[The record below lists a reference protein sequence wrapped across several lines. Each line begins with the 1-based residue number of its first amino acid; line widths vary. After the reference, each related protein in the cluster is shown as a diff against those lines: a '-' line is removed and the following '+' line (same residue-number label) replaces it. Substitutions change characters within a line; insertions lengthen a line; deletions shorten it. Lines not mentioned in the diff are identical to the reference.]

1 MKSYGVESSGR
12 KSGAEELRLTAGE
25 GCAILKR
32 KTVKLMHSSDNAL
45 VIYHARALLNE
56 AGFHRTDEYIL
67 AAAASELATNIVRYT
82 SGGEIDIS
90 LVRDARGRTGVEIFA
105 SDSGPGIQNIEIAM
119 REHYSFGIRKSWYGA
134 SQRQADYGR
143 VRDRVG
149 RRAWDAD
156 PSKEMEG
163 LWAGLTAH
171 L

>member
-119 REHYSFGIRKSWYGA
+119 REHYSSESGSLGMGLPSVKRIMDEFAIESVVGLGTRILARKWK
-134 SQRQADYGR
+134 DYGQ
-143 VRDRVG
+143 D
-149 RRAWDAD
+149 
-156 PSKEMEG
+156 
-163 LWAGLTAH
+163 
-171 L
+171 